1 MEIELTSIHS
11 LLSCSSFLS
20 DRPSQPAT
28 ATRDEE
34 EPAVFQIRNETNS
47 DKENITFLG
56 KSVIFGIMKIN
67 SVLLN
72 FFCTLSCP
80 FFLCCNNLPH
90 RKAAAMM
97 LFWLTEKYLVIDFR
111 IFHHF
116 ENHFP
121 LHPNPEKMQTMRY
134 VNSCSHT
141 TTETFLY

>member
-1 MEIELTSIHS
+1 MEIGLTSIHS

-72 FFCTLSCP
+72 FFCTFSWL
-80 FFLCCNNLPH
+80 FFLCNNLYH
-90 RKAAAMM
+90 KEATAMM
-97 LFWLTEKYLVIDFR
+97 LF
-111 IFHHF
+111 
-116 ENHFP
+116 
-121 LHPNPEKMQTMRY
+121 
-134 VNSCSHT
+134 
-141 TTETFLY
+141 